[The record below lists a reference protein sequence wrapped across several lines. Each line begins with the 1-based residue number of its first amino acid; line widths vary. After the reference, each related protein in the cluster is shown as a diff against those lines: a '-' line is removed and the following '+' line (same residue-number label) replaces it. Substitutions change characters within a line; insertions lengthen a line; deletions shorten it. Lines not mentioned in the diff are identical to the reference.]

1 MSRSIFLLFL
11 LFMKICQSL
20 SAWGCRQARGLGGGH
35 SLGQDLIAKLMGRG
49 ILGQP
54 PTCGISRSPSD
65 NPRGEGPA
73 TISFPIS
80 GTS

>member
-11 LFMKICQSL
+11 LLMKICQSL
-20 SAWGCRQARGLGGGH
+20 SAWGCRWARGLGGGH
-35 SLGQDLIAKLMGRG
+35 SLGQDLRAKLTGRG

-54 PTCGISRSPSD
+54 PTCGISQNPSN
-65 NPRGEGPA
+65 NPRGRGLA

-80 GTS
+80 DTF